1 MSAESS
7 PPISDRNAILEDL
20 KAALVEV
27 ADGKL
32 EGVEIDPSG
41 HLLDHGY
48 VDSLSAV
55 LFLSHVA
62 ERYGAEIDDVELL
75 EQYSTLDLLVDR
87 LLDAGA

>member
-1 MSAESS
+1 MSAET
-7 PPISDRNAILEDL
+7 PLPATDRAAIVEDL
-20 KAALVEV
+20 KAALVEM

-55 LFLSHVA
+55 LFLAHIA
-62 ERYGAEIDDVELL
+62 DRYGAEIEDVELV
-75 EQYSTLDLLVDR
+75 EQLYTLDRIADR
-87 LLDAGA
+87 LSGAAG